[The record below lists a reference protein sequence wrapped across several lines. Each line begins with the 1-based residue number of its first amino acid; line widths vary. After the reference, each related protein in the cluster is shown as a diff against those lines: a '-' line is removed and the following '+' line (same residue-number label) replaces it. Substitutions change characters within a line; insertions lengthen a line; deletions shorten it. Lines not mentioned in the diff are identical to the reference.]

1 VSRIGNRTHIG
12 RYTLSSWKDLRGLEP
27 NEARRFLEQQ
37 VISTDRLTVVRCVYQ
52 DAADFPEHFH
62 PQEQITI
69 VEDGTL
75 EFVIEGQTIRVGKGE
90 MISVEPNVRHATRV
104 GNGGGTAT
112 ALNLFLVRRMHWGGQ
127 PNRATVPTVMR
138 PTH

>member
-12 RYTLSSWKDLRGLEP
+12 RYTLSSWKDLRELDP
-27 NEARRFLEQQ
+27 SEARSFLEQQ
-37 VISTDRLTVVRCVYQ
+37 VIATNRVTVVRCVYQ
-52 DAADFPEHFH
+52 DSGDFPEHFH

-69 VEDGTL
+69 VEDGVL

-112 ALNLFLVRRMHWGGQ
+112 ALNLFMLRRAHWAGQ
-127 PNRATVPTVMR
+127 PNRATVPTVMS
-138 PTH
+138 PLH

>member
-12 RYTLSSWKDLRGLEP
+12 RYTLSSWKDLRGVEP
-27 NEARRFLEQQ
+27 SEAKRFLEQQ
-37 VISTDRLTVVRCVYQ
+37 VIATDRVTVVRCVYQ
-52 DAADFPEHFH
+52 DATDFPEHFH

-69 VEDGTL
+69 VEEGTL

-104 GNGGGTAT
+104 GNGDGVAT
-112 ALNLFLVRRMHWGGQ
+112 ALNLFMIRRARWGGQ
-127 PNRATVPTVMR
+127 PHRAAVPTVMS
-138 PTH
+138 PAH